1 MVLTI
6 SPEHLRVDIVL
17 RMYSIAPA
25 GVDARGN
32 THWVK
37 IQEKKSLTEV
47 SARYIGAILVGETT
61 SWVNSEAMLLEW
73 MDENGGANN
82 IDIRTRVSANSD
94 IIIHEIHGHTVFF
107 LPADWNNGQWVCNL
121 VGAMSA
127 SEHDVVD
134 TVLPENWLKAG
145 VLHDHI
151 QQIHIPRLWRTA
163 GWKNII
169 GLV

>member
-107 LPADWNNGQWVCNL
+107 CQRIGIMVNGSVIWWARCL
-121 VGAMSA
+121 RLS
-127 SEHDVVD
+127 
-134 TVLPENWLKAG
+134 TTWW
-145 VLHDHI
+145 
-151 QQIHIPRLWRTA
+151 IPCCQKT
-163 GWKNII
+163 G
-169 GLV
+169 